1 MFSTHLD
8 QVFHLRKNQSLNIH
22 CKPNE
27 RFLYKTHTCMK
38 WVKMIY
44 SNKISTK
51 EVHQQNYL
59 FKLSQITLTKHSK
72 TSTLPNYLGQVYI

>member
-1 MFSTHLD
+1 
-8 QVFHLRKNQSLNIH
+8 
-22 CKPNE
+22 
-27 RFLYKTHTCMK
+27 MK

-51 EVHQQNYL
+51 EVHQRNYL

-72 TSTLPNYLGQVYI
+72 ISTLPNYLGQVYI